1 MAPFQEL
8 PNRTPSDNEQVMGP
22 DAYGSRILQRQL
34 NLSGEMN
41 LLDSVSHV
49 KTTHIACNLL
59 MQEGDKVC
67 LFKR

>member
-8 PNRTPSDNEQVMGP
+8 PNRTASDNEQVMGL

-34 NLSGEMN
+34 NPWGEMN
-41 LLDSVSHV
+41 LLDSISNV

-59 MQEGDKVC
+59 M
-67 LFKR
+67 

>member
-8 PNRTPSDNEQVMGP
+8 PNRTASDNEQVMGL

-34 NLSGEMN
+34 NSWGGMN
-41 LLDSVSHV
+41 LVDSISNV

-59 MQEGDKVC
+59 M
-67 LFKR
+67 

>member
-8 PNRTPSDNEQVMGP
+8 PNRTASDNEQVMGP

-34 NLSGEMN
+34 NLLREMN
-41 LLDSVSHV
+41 LLDSISHV